1 MRLIRLG
8 ASVEGMILGQDIQ
21 TGRPHEAP
29 LLRAGVRLSRPYIN
43 RLAAM
48 GVHTI
53 WVDDALSDGI
63 LPLPPLPPEAR
74 RAAETDV
81 SRSFQRTASA
91 LASGQAAMPTEE
103 IDAITDVVRRIARS
117 LSEAPEAT
125 LALNDLATADA
136 YTHRHSVQVAVLG
149 LLIARRHWYRHGW
162 SDWAGRR
169 RFDGIEGRLT
179 KLGVGLI
186 VHDIGKLAVPPEI
199 LQKPG
204 RLTDREMAQIRRHPK
219 AGVDL
224 LAPGRPSPL
233 VVATVRDH
241 HERLDGS
248 GYPEGRD
255 ASRIHDFA
263 RICAIADVYDAMS
276 SERPYKPAEP
286 PHVAVNLIAGQ
297 ARAGVLDPLIAES
310 FLRVCPPFPLGTEVV
325 LGDGGRSVVSD
336 IDPEDPWLLTVR
348 HAEGDGV
355 AERVLDMR
363 HLDVT
368 RSEPGSEAA

>member
-8 ASVEGMILGQDIQ
+8 ASVEGMVLGQDIQ

-53 WVDDALSDGI
+53 WVDDAVSYGI
-63 LPLPPLPPEAR
+63 QPLPPLPPEAR
-74 RAAETDV
+74 RAAETEV
-81 SRSFQRTASA
+81 ARSFQRTAGA
-91 LASGQAAMPTEE
+91 LATGRAAMPPEE
-103 IDAITDVVRRIARS
+103 LDTITDVVRRIART
-117 LSEAPEAT
+117 LSEAPEAS

-136 YTHRHSVQVAVLG
+136 YTHRHSVQVAIIG

-169 RFDGIEGRLT
+169 RFDGIEARLT

-186 VHDIGKLAVPPEI
+186 VHDIGKLAVPREI

-204 RLTDREMAQIRRHPK
+204 HLTDAEMAEMHRHPR

-233 VVATVRDH
+233 IVATVRDH

-255 ASRIHDFA
+255 ASRIHEFA

-297 ARAGVLDPLIAES
+297 AQAGMLDPLITES
-310 FLRVCPPFPLGTEVV
+310 FRCVCPPFPLGTEVAI
-325 LGDGGRSVVSD
+325 GDGLRGVVSD
-336 IDPEDPWLLTVR
+336 VDPDDAWMPTVR
-348 HAEGDGV
+348 HADGDEI
-355 AERVLDMR
+355 AERKLDLR

-368 RSEPGSEAA
+368 RSAAGSEAA